1 MNWHVVTLK
10 SQVLCAQATEAQ
22 AFILLLSYV
31 SKSLNCIR
39 MKRYG
44 QIYGTKKESPVS
56 TLSHNENLIIALQ
69 HSIYES
75 FSHFRQTMLRIT
87 IESFLVLKGYLH
99 AK

>member
-1 MNWHVVTLK
+1 MGEPLPKWIGTSSPWNLRFY
-10 SQVLCAQATEAQ
+10 VLATEAQ

-44 QIYGTKKESPVS
+44 QIYGAKKENPVS

-69 HSIYES
+69 HSIY
-75 FSHFRQTMLRIT
+75 
-87 IESFLVLKGYLH
+87 
-99 AK
+99 